1 MLLLRCDVNELV
13 SFILVLIKE
22 MVVLSLEAEICTV
35 FRMGFHKGLQV
46 DHAVGNGSWRRLL
59 GLFIAAS
66 ACRQGAR
73 HEEGSAMVY
82 TQFLYFM
89 RRPYFLL
96 SEEAADAA
104 EEEAAE
110 ERDFERESVTSFVM
124 SVPP

>member
-1 MLLLRCDVNELV
+1 
-13 SFILVLIKE
+13 
-22 MVVLSLEAEICTV
+22 
-35 FRMGFHKGLQV
+35 
-46 DHAVGNGSWRRLL
+46 
-59 GLFIAAS
+59 
-66 ACRQGAR
+66 
-73 HEEGSAMVY
+73 MVY

-110 ERDFERESVTSFVM
+110 ERDFERESVTSLVM